1 MFGNGEEAE
10 RTVGLVPD
18 SLRSTAFRAGRDVV
32 LDVYGDLWPPIATT
46 DSLESLRDSRV
57 AAELMV
63 VEYAG
68 DE

>member
-1 MFGNGEEAE
+1 M
-10 RTVGLVPD
+10 PD
-18 SLRSTAFRAGRDVV
+18 RLRSTAFRAGRDVV

-46 DSLESLRDSRV
+46 DSLESLHDSRV